1 MVRSPCQA
9 DPVVDEDSHL
19 VNLLAMVALGVTT
32 DVTAAVEAASGL
44 SLKEV
49 AALTTLANWADGR
62 SIEVLRSVLE
72 MSQPGCA
79 RLVDRLVEE
88 GLASRARDPHD
99 RRVVRVRVTAQGRRL
114 VTAAQEARAVA
125 TRRWLEGLPGS
136 QAVTLTRLLDRMSA
150 ERVMDSADPALT
162 ANTQCRLCNP
172 AACGFPDGCAPTRA
186 SRR

>member
-1 MVRSPCQA
+1 MLVRSPCQA

-32 DVTAAVEAASGL
+32 DVTAAVEATSGL

-88 GLASRARDPHD
+88 RLGQAG
-99 RRVVRVRVTAQGRRL
+99 RVTRR
-114 VTAAQEARAVA
+114 TDG
-125 TRRWLEGLPGS
+125 WS
-136 QAVTLTRLLDRMSA
+136 
-150 ERVMDSADPALT
+150 
-162 ANTQCRLCNP
+162 
-172 AACGFPDGCAPTRA
+172 GFG
-186 SRR
+186 